1 MRIASYILISSI
13 FSAIIAWCLLCER
26 RADGVSH
33 IHLQE
38 QRILPH
44 KISRTAPTIKERL
57 PSIATST
64 QTGESHSMAHD
75 LLVGLAKRQQQL
87 SDSDA
92 QALLSFI
99 SAPKPEGLSD
109 GEWEERVNVILNA
122 LRVQENDVPGLVEF
136 LLKTSEHHPS
146 RILRL
151 YAMQHLALWHHREG
165 DAVKRREIVS
175 IFERLAGRD
184 GEESA
189 GAAVMFLN
197 DLSGQAVDAGEGL
210 PDPQFIARAAL
221 KLAGDPLAK
230 QDVRISALHTCTE
243 RGMGEVLPS
252 ARRIAEDASA
262 VLPLRKAAIHA
273 IGQLGSREDAEL
285 LAKLEQET
293 PDLRPATASALES
306 LVKFKR

>member
-1 MRIASYILISSI
+1 MNRFGQLGILVATSVAAVIASAWWLRVLKNAVEVSKSS
-13 FSAIIAWCLLCER
+13 AVVWQQPPKHKELLSS
-26 RADGVSH
+26 DNLVITVSGMSG
-33 IHLQE
+33 E
-38 QRILPH
+38 PN
-44 KISRTAPTIKERL
+44 
-57 PSIATST
+57 SI
-64 QTGESHSMAHD
+64 AHD

-99 SAPKPEGLSD
+99 SSPKPEGLTE

-165 DAVKRREIVS
+165 DAGKRLEIVS
-175 IFERLAGRD
+175 LFERLAGRE

-197 DLSGQAVDAGEGL
+197 DLSGQSVDAGEGL
-210 PDPQFIARAAL
+210 PDAQFIARAAL
-221 KLAGDPLAK
+221 KLAADPLAK
-230 QDVRISALHTCTE
+230 QDVRISALHTCIE

-252 ARRIAEDASA
+252 ARHIAEDASA
-262 VLPLRKAAIHA
+262 VLPLRKVAIHA

-285 LAKLEQET
+285 LARLEQQT
-293 PDLRPATASALES
+293 PDLKPATASALKS
-306 LVKFKR
+306 LVK